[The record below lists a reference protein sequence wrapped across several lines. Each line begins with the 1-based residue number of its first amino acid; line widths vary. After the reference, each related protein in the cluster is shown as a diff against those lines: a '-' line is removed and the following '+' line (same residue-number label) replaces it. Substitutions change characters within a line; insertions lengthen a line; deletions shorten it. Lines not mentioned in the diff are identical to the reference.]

1 MLDVRKLRVLREL
14 SERGTIAATAEAL
27 SFTPSA
33 ISQQLS
39 ALERETGV
47 ELLAREGRRLTL
59 TEPARRLVARTDEVL
74 AALEAAEAD
83 LEASVGAV
91 RGTIALAAFP
101 TAAAALVPAVVAGLR
116 AEHPALEVRVEEL
129 EPHDS
134 LPALR
139 LGEVDVALAH
149 DYDTIPRTPDPAVR
163 RAHADGRPTADR
175 AARGTPARG
184 AARCDLADLAA
195 ERWIAGRPGTHCGTV
210 VTTAGRAAGFEP
222 EIAAHASEFATMLA
236 LVAAGLGVAMVP
248 GLAATAG
255 AAPGVVLWDSARRS
269 NGASSPPCA
278 PGAGAAP
285 RSPPSWRRSR
295 RGPRSSASASPA
307 SGVATCGRSG
317 PSWPARSRSRGA
329 SSRRVDQAGVEVVA
343 RAERGV
349 ELVDVE
355 PLDPAVRL
363 GEGEHA
369 PERLRRAVVLR
380 GNERPSLT
388 RPPVSVSHTGPRQ
401 AASTR
406 RVRVVEKRF
415 VSE

>member
-91 RGTIALAAFP
+91 RGTVGLAAFP

-129 EPHDS
+129 EPHQS

-149 DYDTIPRTPDPAVR
+149 DYDTIPRPPDPAFVE
-163 RAHADGRPTADR
+163 HALMADPLR
-175 AARGTPARG
+175 IALPVGHARGGGPVR
-184 AARCDLADLAA
+184 LADLAG

-210 VTTAGRAAGFEP
+210 VTTASRAAGFEP

-248 GLAATAG
+248 GLATTAG
-255 AAPGVVLWDSARRS
+255 AAPGVVLVDSRPALERRIF
-269 NGASSPPCA
+269 AA
-278 PGAGAAP
+278 VRPGSGRRAA
-285 RSPPSWRRSR
+285 
-295 RGPRSSASASPA
+295 
-307 SGVATCGRSG
+307 VAAVLAALT
-317 PSWPARSRSRGA
+317 
-329 SSRRVDQAGVEVVA
+329 A
-343 RAERGV
+343 RAA
-349 ELVDVE
+349 EL
-355 PLDPAVRL
+355 
-363 GEGEHA
+363 G
-369 PERLRRAVVLR
+369 
-380 GNERPSLT
+380 S
-388 RPPVSVSHTGPRQ
+388 
-401 AASTR
+401 
-406 RVRVVEKRF
+406 
-415 VSE
+415 

>member
-101 TAAAALVPAVVAGLR
+101 TAAAALVPPVVAGLR

-149 DYDTIPRTPDPAVR
+149 DYDTIPRTPDPAFVEHTLMADPLRIALPAGHPRGDGPVR
-163 RAHADGRPTADR
+163 
-175 AARGTPARG
+175 
-184 AARCDLADLAA
+184 LADLAA

-222 EIAAHASEFATMLA
+222 RDRRPRERVRDDARARGGGPRRRDGPRPGDDGGRR
-236 LVAAGLGVAMVP
+236 AGRGP
-248 GLAATAG
+248 GGL
-255 AAPGVVLWDSARRS
+255 
-269 NGASSPPCA
+269 A
-278 PGAGAAP
+278 PGARAPHLRGRPSGERAP
-285 RSPPSWRRSR
+285 RRGRRR
-295 RGPRSSASASPA
+295 PGGAHGA
-307 SGVATCGRSG
+307 GR
-317 PSWPARSRSRGA
+317 
-329 SSRRVDQAGVEVVA
+329 
-343 RAERGV
+343 
-349 ELVDVE
+349 
-355 PLDPAVRL
+355 
-363 GEGEHA
+363 
-369 PERLRRAVVLR
+369 
-380 GNERPSLT
+380 
-388 RPPVSVSHTGPRQ
+388 
-401 AASTR
+401 
-406 RVRVVEKRF
+406 
-415 VSE
+415 